1 MVFLD
6 LFTGNH
12 KALIKET
19 EDDSN
24 KLIRRINTVKVVI
37 LPKAIHKFN
46 VTPIKLP
53 KTFFTEIEQ
62 ILKYIWNHKRLRIAK
77 AILIKKNKARGTTLP
92 DLRLYYKK
100 Q

>member
-1 MVFLD
+1 MNNKFLYQANYQNAQSIPQKFMVFLD

-24 KLIRRINTVKVVI
+24 KLIRRINTVKVAI

-53 KTFFTEIEQ
+53 KTFFTEI
-62 ILKYIWNHKRLRIAK
+62 
-77 AILIKKNKARGTTLP
+77 
-92 DLRLYYKK
+92 
-100 Q
+100 